1 MPHILIVEDEA
12 AIADTLIFALQ
23 SEGFTTTWLSLAEQ
37 ALAEQQRNPADLLIL
52 DIGLPDISG
61 FEACKRLRRFSEV
74 PVIFLT
80 ARSEEID
87 RVVGLEIG
95 ADDYVVKPFSP
106 REVAARVKAILKR
119 MAPREVPA
127 VSPVANMVS
136 GPFQVD
142 SERVQIHYHDQLL
155 SLTRHEFRLLQSLL
169 AQPER
174 VFSREQLLD
183 GLGWPL
189 MLAMSAPSTATSKAC
204 VPSCARWPL
213 RPSRSR
219 PIAVWVTA
227 TRRGTPEA
235 LRRSHLSRLLPL
247 CGPDRLVCAE
257 HGDGRNPPRR
267 KAKHRRN
274 PGRYR
279 QPVGRDS
286 A

>member
-37 ALAEQQRNPADLLIL
+37 ALAEQLRHPADLLIL
-52 DIGLPDISG
+52 DVGLPDISG

-119 MAPREVPA
+119 MTPREAPA
-127 VSPVANMVS
+127 VSPVAS
-136 GPFQVD
+136 AASEPFQVD
-142 SERVQIHYHDQLL
+142 SERVQIHYHGQLL
-155 SLTRHEFRLLQSLL
+155 SLTRHEFRLLHQLL

-183 GLGWPL
+183 GLGV
-189 MLAMSAPSTATSKAC
+189 AADVGYERTIDSHIKS
-204 VPSCARWPL
+204 L
-213 RPSRSR
+213 RAKLRQVVADAE
-219 PIAVWVTA
+219 PIQTH
-227 TRRGTPEA
+227 RG
-235 LRRSHLSRLLPL
+235 LGYSYS
-247 CGPDRLVCAE
+247 
-257 HGDGRNPPRR
+257 PRH
-267 KAKHRRN
+267 A
-274 PGRYR
+274 
-279 QPVGRDS
+279 
-286 A
+286 